1 MTIADRFA
9 RLSTGSRL
17 LILLSLALL
26 PIGLVA
32 VFASL
37 QTTRS
42 ADLERRAMVRVAAT
56 ESARRLGSEL
66 AIDISTL
73 RNAAN
78 LLERGADEATVCAR
92 TSSVLATSFGDR
104 SRFAL
109 VTQGGRLVCGSPELA
124 GHVARRATAALT
136 AQVSGVGL
144 DLQTA
149 SDTRAFI
156 GLSHYPREQLAR
168 LVRPQSLSLPS
179 NVTLN
184 GDGGV
189 LAIARGFER
198 SRLDRREE
206 VTVEVP
212 GMPLSMLFE
221 VRSVPFTAAQLLTM
235 VLPLL
240 MWLAALVVA
249 WIVIQRFILEP
260 LGVLRANIADYR
272 PGEIMRPLR
281 RMAIPAREID
291 DLGETFRAISQ
302 TVAAHEAELALG
314 LSRQTKLTR
323 EVHHRV
329 KNNLQVVSSL
339 INLHARA
346 ARQPEAIAAYASI
359 GRRVD
364 ALAVVHRNHFAE
376 LEENRGVNLRSLI
389 GELTSNLRA
398 TAPAESSRLA
408 ILMDVPSL
416 YVGQDT
422 AIPLAF
428 LLTELIELAMGIDQA
443 AAIRVHVVEEAGGER
458 ACLTIGSAALR
469 DGEELQRLMG
479 ERYGR
484 VLEGLSRQL
493 RSKLKRDPE
502 GGSYELCF
510 PVIPVGSAETR
521 KK

>member
-17 LILLSLALL
+17 LLLLSFALL
-26 PIGLVA
+26 PIGILA
-32 VFASL
+32 VIASL
-37 QTTRS
+37 QSTRS
-42 ADLERRAMVRVAAT
+42 ADIERRAMLRVSAT

-66 AIDISTL
+66 ALDMTTL
-73 RNAAN
+73 RSAAN

-92 TSSVLATSFGDR
+92 TASVLATSFGERD
-104 SRFAL
+104 RFAL
-109 VTQGGRLVCGSPELA
+109 VTRGGRLVCGSPDIA
-124 GHVARRATAALT
+124 AAASPRATAPIT
-136 AQVSGVGL
+136 AQVSTTGV
-144 DLQTA
+144 DLQTV

-156 GLSHYPREQLAR
+156 GVTRYPREQLAR
-168 LVRPQSLSLPS
+168 LLRPQSLSLPS
-179 NVTLN
+179 NISLA
-184 GDGGV
+184 GEGGM
-189 LAIARGFER
+189 LTIDSGFER
-198 SRLDRREE
+198 SRLERSES
-206 VTVEVP
+206 VTITVP
-212 GMPLSMLFE
+212 GMPLSLLFE
-221 VRSVPFTAAQLLTM
+221 VRSVPFTTSQLLTM

-281 RMAIPAREID
+281 RMTIPAREID

-302 TVAAHEAELALG
+302 TVAAHESELALG

-346 ARQPEAIAAYASI
+346 ARNPEAIAAYASI

-398 TAPAESSRLA
+398 TAPAESARLA

-428 LLTELIELAMGIDQA
+428 LLTELIELAMGTDPA
-443 AAIRVHVVEEAGGER
+443 AAVRVHVVPEAEPGR
-458 ACLTIGSAALR
+458 ALLSIGSDALR
-469 DGEELQRLMG
+469 DGDGLRRLMD

-493 RSKLKRDPE
+493 RSKLERDFDRGVFSLSFPIIPE
-502 GGSYELCF
+502 GSE
-510 PVIPVGSAETR
+510 ER
-521 KK
+521 EKN

>member
-26 PIGLVA
+26 PIGLLA

-37 QTTRS
+37 QSTRS
-42 ADLERRAMVRVAAT
+42 ADVERRALVRVSAT

-66 AIDISTL
+66 SLDTGAL
-73 RNAAN
+73 RSAAN

-92 TSSVLATSFGDR
+92 TSSVLSTSFGDR

-109 VTQGGRLVCGSPELA
+109 VTRGGRLVCGSPDLA
-124 GHVARRATAALT
+124 RAASRRATAPVT
-136 AQVSGVGL
+136 AQVSTDAL
-144 DLQTA
+144 DLQTI

-156 GLSHYPREQLAR
+156 GLSHYPRPQLAR

-179 NVTLN
+179 NVTLA
-184 GDGGV
+184 GEGGV
-189 LAIARGFER
+189 LTIEHGFER
-198 SRLDRREE
+198 GRLERREA
-206 VTVEVP
+206 VTVDVP
-212 GMPLSMLFE
+212 GMPLSLLFE
-221 VRSVPFTAAQLLTM
+221 VRSVPFTAAQILTM

-249 WIVIQRFILEP
+249 WIVIQRFILQP

-272 PGEIMRPLR
+272 PGEIMRPLH
-281 RMAIPAREID
+281 RMTIPAREID
-291 DLGETFRAISQ
+291 DLGETFRTISQ
-302 TVAAHEAELALG
+302 TVAAHESELALG

-346 ARQPEAIAAYASI
+346 ARHPEAIAAYASI

-398 TAPAESSRLA
+398 TAPAESARLA

-428 LLTELIELAMGIDQA
+428 LLTELIELAMGTDQS
-443 AAIRVHVVEEAGGER
+443 AAIRVLVVQEPAPDR
-458 ACLTIGSAALR
+458 ANLEIGSAALR
-469 DGEELQRLMG
+469 DSDQLRRLMD

-493 RSKLKRDPE
+493 RSKLERDLDE
-502 GGSYELCF
+502 GIFRLSF
-510 PVIPVGSAETR
+510 PVIPTGSVEIE